1 MTIRNPVVSQEVEQH
16 LTARLPGWQ
25 HRVRFGRGGGM
36 SVPIPCE
43 VCGKIVFHNLANLE
57 AKVRHPL
64 PWYRARLSRGVAP
77 RTCSQACGAV
87 LRRRRRAVS

>member
-57 AKVRHPL
+57 AKVRRGDRL
-64 PWYRARLSRGVAP
+64 PRYCSQSCIRRGVAMRREG
-77 RTCSQACGAV
+77 RT
-87 LRRRRRAVS
+87 